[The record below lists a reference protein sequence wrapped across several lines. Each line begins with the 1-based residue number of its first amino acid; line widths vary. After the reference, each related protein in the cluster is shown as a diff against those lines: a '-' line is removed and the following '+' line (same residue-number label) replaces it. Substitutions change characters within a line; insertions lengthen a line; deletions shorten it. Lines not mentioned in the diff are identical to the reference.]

1 MAEALTERVQGACY
15 PPSRNDKDAIRELIA
30 RYGLMADPGDASGV
44 ADLWSKAAYS
54 VGGVAEAKGQA
65 AIAML
70 IDGEMHQSS
79 CKGCAHLLGPV
90 AIVLDGDAAIARGHG
105 VVFFRDESGYRVWRV
120 SANRWELIRTPDGWR
135 VSRRVNAPLDGSG
148 EARQLLGFGDRS
160 DNGQTLKVESHEELN
175 APKSRATVSLRVDR
189 HRL

>member
-1 MAEALTERVQGACY
+1 MERVQALAT
-15 PPSRNDKDAIRELIA
+15 RLRALEDKDAIRELIA
-30 RYGLMADPGDASGV
+30 RYGPMADSGDASGV
-44 ADLWSKAAYS
+44 ADLWSESGTYS

-70 IDGEMHQSS
+70 IDGEMHQNLLA
-79 CKGCAHLLGPV
+79 KGCAHLLGPV
-90 AIVLDGDAAIARGHG
+90 AIVLDGDAAIARGHS
-105 VVFFRDESGYRVWRV
+105 VVFCRDESGYRVWRV